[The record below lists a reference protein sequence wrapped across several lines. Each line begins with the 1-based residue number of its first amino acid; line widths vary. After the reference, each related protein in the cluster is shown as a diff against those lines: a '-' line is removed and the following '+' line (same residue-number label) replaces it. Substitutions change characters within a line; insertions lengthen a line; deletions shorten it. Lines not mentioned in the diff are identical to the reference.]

1 MLLQILVGGLVV
13 FIIFFS
19 CFGQSER
26 AICRAMTIRSQETER
41 TEISHDR
48 PASSH
53 KKGWGLA
60 HPFAYRSTGCVS
72 VAVIPRRLSR
82 KSCSISSRLFPFVSV
97 TLKKTNRKAAIP
109 MAA

>member
-53 KKGWGLA
+53 KKDGAL
-60 HPFAYRSTGCVS
+60 PILLPIVQP
-72 VAVIPRRLSR
+72 AVCQLP
-82 KSCSISSRLFPFVSV
+82 
-97 TLKKTNRKAAIP
+97 
-109 MAA
+109 